1 MIIYKQF
8 MIRRYLFRSKI
19 VMQGLFRT
27 AYVIGKGYVVLDGHA
42 EETILKKMTAP
53 RVLIVIPPDKSGSEA
68 LEEAG

>member
-27 AYVIGKGYVVLDGHA
+27 AYVIGKRYVDHRIFGAIICVKTTPSIFRRVATNVSLDG
-42 EETILKKMTAP
+42 
-53 RVLIVIPPDKSGSEA
+53 IVMNI
-68 LEEAG
+68 